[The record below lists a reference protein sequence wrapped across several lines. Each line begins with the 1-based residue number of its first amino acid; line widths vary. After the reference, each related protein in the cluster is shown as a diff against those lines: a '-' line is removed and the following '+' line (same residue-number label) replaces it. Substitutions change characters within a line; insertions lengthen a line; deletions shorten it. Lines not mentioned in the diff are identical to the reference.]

1 MYESYW
7 QLDEKP
13 FENCADPRFYYPGES
28 PQAALLK
35 LRYAVE
41 NRRGGALLTG
51 ASGTGKT
58 LIVAMLRRMLG
69 ENHAPFVHLVFPQ
82 MSTADLLAYLADE
95 LDGSPGNSENGSVQT
110 SIRRIERFLGD
121 NTGKGRHAVIT
132 IDEAHLITSAET
144 WEAIRLLMNFEVER
158 RPALSLLIS
167 GQTALLPMLDRMPQL
182 DQRLGVKCLMRP
194 FTVEETAAYAT
205 HRLKTAGAAP
215 HDHRPRRFCDP
226 PRTHLRGSPAHQP
239 PLRSGPS
246 DRLRRGTQNP
256 DGRAL
261 RIGLPRAGDHRAGV
275 IKIDCSMNWQYQI
288 CLINLSAIYGL
299 LVALKACRKGIF
311 HFPKSCSGLYIL

>member
-69 ENHAPFVHLVFPQ
+69 ETHAPFVHLVFPQ

-95 LDGSPGNSENGSVQT
+95 LEGSNRASGGS
-110 SIRRIERFLGD
+110 
-121 NTGKGRHAVIT
+121 
-132 IDEAHLITSAET
+132 SAFWAKT
-144 WEAIRLLMNFEVER
+144 
-158 RPALSLLIS
+158 P
-167 GQTALLPMLDRMPQL
+167 
-182 DQRLGVKCLMRP
+182 VK
-194 FTVEETAAYAT
+194 
-205 HRLKTAGAAP
+205 AGTP
-215 HDHRPRRFCDP
+215 
-226 PRTHLRGSPAHQP
+226 
-239 PLRSGPS
+239 
-246 DRLRRGTQNP
+246 
-256 DGRAL
+256 
-261 RIGLPRAGDHRAGV
+261 
-275 IKIDCSMNWQYQI
+275 
-288 CLINLSAIYGL
+288 
-299 LVALKACRKGIF
+299 
-311 HFPKSCSGLYIL
+311 